1 MRGEN
6 PIPSA
11 LFGAS
16 PVLSAE
22 IIIIKIMNIQNFLQN
37 LIPWLL
43 SHGIKIILILIA
55 TYLINR
61 FGKKFIERAIKK
73 TIEKTNHKTDA
84 KRANTLTRIFSGA
97 LSILVWLVA
106 AMMVLPEFGIEIGP
120 ILAGAGILG
129 VALGFGAQW
138 MVKDFLA
145 GLFIILENQYRVGDV
160 VCLDD
165 TCGGVEDI
173 TLRKTILRDLDGKIY
188 HIPNGSFKMAANLTK
203 DYSRAHMNISVAY
216 KEDLDKVMKLIN
228 KVGKEMIKVS
238 PWKEHIIK
246 PIQVAGPGP
255 DKFGDSGIE
264 IKVLGETKPLKQWDT
279 LKEFRRR
286 LKIAFDK
293 EGIEIP
299 FPQMSVWPRGKWE
312 K

>member
-1 MRGEN
+1 
-6 PIPSA
+6 
-11 LFGAS
+11 
-16 PVLSAE
+16 
-22 IIIIKIMNIQNFLQN
+22 MNIQNIFQN
-37 LIPWLL
+37 LLPWLL
-43 SHGIKIILILIA
+43 SSGIKIILILIA
-55 TYLINR
+55 AVLINR
-61 FGKKFIERAIKK
+61 IIRKIIERAIRKGVKDGTKEATEKRQK
-73 TIEKTNHKTDA
+73 TLIG
-84 KRANTLTRIFSGA
+84 IFTGA
-97 LSILVWLVA
+97 LKIIIWLVA
-106 AMMVLPEFGIEIGP
+106 IMMILPELGINVGP

-138 MVKDFLA
+138 MIKDFLA

-165 TCGGVEDI
+165 TCGGVEEI
-173 TLRKTILRDLDGKIY
+173 TLRKTILRDLDGKVY

-203 DYSRAHMNISVAY
+203 GYSRAHMNISVAY
-216 KEDLDKVMKLIN
+216 KEDLDKVMALIN
-228 KVGKEMIKVS
+228 KVGKEMAEVS
-238 PWKEHIIK
+238 PWKDYIIK
-246 PIQVAGPGP
+246 PIQVLGPGP

-299 FPQMSVWPRGKWE
+299 FPQMSIWPRGKWE